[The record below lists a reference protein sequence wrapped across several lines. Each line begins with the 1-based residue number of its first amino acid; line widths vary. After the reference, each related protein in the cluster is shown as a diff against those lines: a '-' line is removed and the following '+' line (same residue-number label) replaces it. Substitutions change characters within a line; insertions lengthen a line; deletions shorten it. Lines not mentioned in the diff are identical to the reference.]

1 MVGPGQVVDSG
12 GVGDDDSVVAVG
24 GDGLDN
30 VVSVPV
36 ELEGDAVG
44 CFFGPGLKEYEA
56 DRGGLGDS
64 ECGDVAGSY
73 ESVVEPLLDK
83 GAVFGGAG
91 LDRFE
96 GGDEVGE
103 TTGARATSC
112 DKGTVLKIDLV
123 VETLSVFASVVA
135 EDGDDLG
142 GLERKGVVYV
152 LEEDGGFGSVLAD
165 EGTVVGANITAAG
178 TVQNVL
184 TDCKTSAL
192 RVWNREFGYK
202 RQHLHQV
209 SLGENVLRS
218 ADDGST
224 VG

>member
-1 MVGPGQVVDSG
+1 M
-12 GVGDDDSVVAVG
+12 
-24 GDGLDN
+24 
-30 VVSVPV
+30 
-36 ELEGDAVG
+36 
-44 CFFGPGLKEYEA
+44 
-56 DRGGLGDS
+56 
-64 ECGDVAGSY
+64 
-73 ESVVEPLLDK
+73 DK

-96 GGDEVGE
+96 GGDEVGK
-103 TTGARATSC
+103 TAGAGATSC
-112 DKGTVLKIDLV
+112 DKGTVLEIDLV

-152 LEEDGGFGSVLAD
+152 LEKDGGFGSVLAD

-178 TVQNVL
+178 TIQNVL
-184 TDCKTSAL
+184 TDCKTSAS
-192 RVWNREFGYK
+192 RVWHRESSYK
-202 RQHLHQV
+202 GQHLHQV
-209 SLGENVLRS
+209 SFGEKVLRS